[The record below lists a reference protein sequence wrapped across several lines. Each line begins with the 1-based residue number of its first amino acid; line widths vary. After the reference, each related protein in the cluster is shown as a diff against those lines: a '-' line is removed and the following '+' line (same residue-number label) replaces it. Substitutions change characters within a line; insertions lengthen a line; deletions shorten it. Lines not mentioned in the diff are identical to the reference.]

1 MPTFIAL
8 LNFTEK
14 GLGSIKE
21 TTRRADAFRQQAATA
36 GVTVR
41 EVFWTV
47 GAYDGAIVA
56 DAPDA
61 ASMTAAMLSLAR
73 QGNVRTQTLAAF
85 NAQEIT
91 AILGKVA

>member
-14 GLGSIKE
+14 GLANIKE
-21 TTRRADAFRQQAATA
+21 TTRRADAFKQQAAAA

-47 GAYDGAIVA
+47 GAHDGAIIA

-73 QGNVRTQTLAAF
+73 QGNVRTQTLPAF
-85 NAQEIT
+85 NAQEMT
-91 AILGKVA
+91 AIVGKVA